1 MGEQTKR
8 RERQHDDRELL
19 QSRPGVAEPDFTSG
33 DPWRVF
39 RILGE
44 FVEGFDTLHNLGPSV
59 AFFGSSRLK
68 PGSKYYRAAELA
80 AQIVARRGLNVIT
93 GGGPGI
99 MEAANKGAF
108 GENGISV
115 GCNIQLP
122 MEQQPNQYQKISL
135 QFRYFFVRKMM
146 FVKYSVAF
154 VIFPGGYGTIDELFE
169 ALTLVQTEKIEHFP
183 IILFGSEYWTP
194 LVDWL
199 RKTMLAQGCISEED
213 LDLFTITDDHEE
225 LARVIE
231 DNCRAQGYM

>member
-1 MGEQTKR
+1 MGEHTQK
-8 RERQHDDRELL
+8 RERLHDDRELL
-19 QSRPGVAEPDFTSG
+19 QSRPKVTEPDFTSG

-44 FVEGFDTLHNLGPSV
+44 FVEGFDSLHNLGPSV
-59 AFFGSSRLK
+59 AFFGSSRLT
-68 PGSKYYRAAELA
+68 PDSEYYRAAELA

-108 GENGISV
+108 GEKGVSV

-122 MEQQPNQYQKISL
+122 MEQEPNPYQKISL

-183 IILFGSEYWTP
+183 IILFGSEYWSP
-194 LVDWL
+194 LVNWL
-199 RKTMLAQGCISEED
+199 KATMLAEGCISEED